1 MSNDRE
7 SVIRLPVDLFRY
19 PTKHGVRIVERVG
32 VARRR
37 ILLHVRFKGLT
48 TEAKLSRSLSL
59 SVFRVVFEISGRVV
73 TSIRKDHRDDRAGE
87 KS

>member
-19 PTKHGVRIVERVG
+19 PVKYERSGGFNSTRV
-32 VARRR
+32 
-37 ILLHVRFKGLT
+37 LPHVRFKGLT

-59 SVFRVVFEISGRVV
+59 SVFRVVFEILERVV
-73 TSIRKDHRDDRAGE
+73 ASIREDHRDDRAVK